1 MDRDDKMA
9 ETAAAS
15 PAAPLTTEA
24 FLADRM
30 NFWGRFTH
38 FAATI
43 VVLIVIGL
51 ILMAFFLL

>member
-1 MDRDDKMA
+1 MDRDEKMA
-9 ETAAAS
+9 ETAAS

-38 FAATI
+38 FAATV

-51 ILMAFFLL
+51 ILMTVFLV